1 MWKHG
6 IPGFG
11 LGAGVSSVPT
21 HMHATNTRSIKQN
34 HVLKMMQSKVKQG
47 FVPTDCTNAIYG
59 CGRYDSKNQENS
71 DDCALDDE
79 CHGEKL

>member
-1 MWKHG
+1 
-6 IPGFG
+6 
-11 LGAGVSSVPT
+11 
-21 HMHATNTRSIKQN
+21 MHATNTRSIKQN
-34 HVLKMMQSKVKQG
+34 HVFKMMQRKVKQG

-59 CGRYDSKNQENS
+59 CGRYDSKNQENN